1 MVNAK
6 AKKLINN
13 IGIFAIGN
21 LGSKLISFILIPI
34 FTRYMGTAQFGQVD
48 LITTTI
54 NMLLPVVALSVADA
68 VFRFVMDKNSDQV
81 AVFTNGLSFTVLMII
96 IANLVY
102 PVLVILNVNYV
113 KYILIY
119 LCVGLIQSL
128 MQNFVRGIGYV
139 KLFALNGLISSF
151 VLAVVGLVRIVLQHG
166 GVDGYLDAL
175 ILSNGASIVFLGV
188 FSKIW
193 KFYALSAL
201 NRTFLITMLRYSIP
215 LIPNAFLWFFTND
228 ASRFFIV
235 GILGLTANGLYAV
248 ATKIPTIINVFYT
261 IFSQAWQI
269 SAVEEYEENRQ
280 GRFFS
285 DVFNANAGLSF
296 VLIGGIIV
304 FLKPIMHVFVAASYF
319 SAWEI
324 VPTLLLASL
333 FSNLSGFLGTIYLAT
348 KQTIGIMKTTVLGML
363 ANVILNL
370 ILIPLFGLQGA
381 GIGAAAGFA
390 FVALVRLRDVKKFVV
405 LKVAWVPL
413 ITSLLLLIGMTI
425 IQLSL
430 SNILMMYLALVMSE
444 LILIAINMHFL
455 LRLNCKIK

>member
-102 PVLVILNVNYV
+102 PVLVILNVNYA

-128 MQNFVRGIGYV
+128 MQNFVSGIGYV
-139 KLFALNGLISSF
+139 KVFALNGLISSF

-363 ANVILNL
+363 ANVVLNL

-430 SNILMMYLALVMSE
+430 PNILMMYLVLVMSE

-455 LRLNCKIK
+455 LRVKRK

>member
-1 MVNAK
+1 MVNTK

-102 PVLVILNVNYV
+102 PVLVILNVNYA

-151 VLAVVGLVRIVLQHG
+151 VLAGVGLVRIVLQHG

-348 KQTIGIMKTTVLGML
+348 RQTIGIMKTTVLGML
-363 ANVILNL
+363 ANVVLNL

-425 IQLSL
+425 IQLVLADTGLLLYLSL
-430 SNILMMYLALVMSE
+430 AVSE
-444 LILIAINMHFL
+444 FILIIINMHFL
-455 LRLNCKIK
+455 LRVKR

>member
-102 PVLVILNVNYV
+102 PVLVILNVNYA

-151 VLAVVGLVRIVLQHG
+151 VLAGVGLVRIVLQHG

-333 FSNLSGFLGTIYLAT
+333 F
-348 KQTIGIMKTTVLGML
+348 
-363 ANVILNL
+363 
-370 ILIPLFGLQGA
+370 
-381 GIGAAAGFA
+381 
-390 FVALVRLRDVKKFVV
+390 
-405 LKVAWVPL
+405 
-413 ITSLLLLIGMTI
+413 
-425 IQLSL
+425 
-430 SNILMMYLALVMSE
+430 
-444 LILIAINMHFL
+444 
-455 LRLNCKIK
+455 

>member
-1 MVNAK
+1 MNAK

-96 IANLVY
+96 IASLVY
-102 PVLVILNVNYV
+102 PVLVILNVNYA

-151 VLAVVGLVRIVLQHG
+151 VLAGVGLVRIVWQHG

-175 ILSNGASIVFLGV
+175 ILSNGASIVFLGL

-280 GRFFS
+280 GRFFQ
-285 DVFNANAGLSF
+285 
-296 VLIGGIIV
+296 
-304 FLKPIMHVFVAASYF
+304 M
-319 SAWEI
+319 
-324 VPTLLLASL
+324 SL
-333 FSNLSGFLGTIYLAT
+333 
-348 KQTIGIMKTTVLGML
+348 MPML
-363 ANVILNL
+363 ACRLSS
-370 ILIPLFGLQGA
+370 
-381 GIGAAAGFA
+381 
-390 FVALVRLRDVKKFVV
+390 LVGSSF
-405 LKVAWVPL
+405 
-413 ITSLLLLIGMTI
+413 
-425 IQLSL
+425 
-430 SNILMMYLALVMSE
+430 
-444 LILIAINMHFL
+444 F
-455 LRLNCKIK
+455 

>member
-1 MVNAK
+1 MNAK

-102 PVLVILNVNYV
+102 PVLVILNVNYA

-128 MQNFVRGIGYV
+128 MQNFVCGIGYV

>member
-1 MVNAK
+1 
-6 AKKLINN
+6 
-13 IGIFAIGN
+13 
-21 LGSKLISFILIPI
+21 
-34 FTRYMGTAQFGQVD
+34 
-48 LITTTI
+48 
-54 NMLLPVVALSVADA
+54 
-68 VFRFVMDKNSDQV
+68 
-81 AVFTNGLSFTVLMII
+81 
-96 IANLVY
+96 
-102 PVLVILNVNYV
+102 
-113 KYILIY
+113 
-119 LCVGLIQSL
+119 

-151 VLAVVGLVRIVLQHG
+151 VLAGVGLVRIVLQHG

-363 ANVILNL
+363 ANVVLNL

-430 SNILMMYLALVMSE
+430 PNILMMYLVLVMSE

-455 LRLNCKIK
+455 LRVKRK